1 RGGEGE
7 QARPVQAAH
16 AVRQGA
22 QGGGVRLSA
31 AAGRPLDLAALARSA
46 AGAPI
51 EVPGA
56 GFSVQL
62 LAAQLIRPAAAGAL
76 LLLLEGKLIVDLPAG
91 EFRVLDPH
99 DLIAL
104 PAATEVSLKPVA
116 SQAVVA
122 WLTPR

>member
-1 RGGEGE
+1 M
-7 QARPVQAAH
+7 
-16 AVRQGA
+16 
-22 QGGGVRLSA
+22 
-31 AAGRPLDLAALARSA
+31 ARSA
-46 AGAPI
+46 AGAGI

-62 LAAQLIRPAAAGAL
+62 ISRPTPVADAAGAL
-76 LLLLEGKLIVDLPAG
+76 LLLLEGKLIVDLPLG

-99 DLIAL
+99 DLLTL
-104 PAATEVSLKPVA
+104 PDGAEVSLQPVA